1 MKKEPNGFEFA
12 KRPLEIAAK
21 LLNIDSGTLEYLR
34 YPQREITVNF
44 PVRMDD
50 GSVKVFTGYRVQ
62 YNNARGPYKGGI
74 RYHPDVSLE
83 EVRALAAL
91 MTWKAA
97 VVGIPF
103 GGAKGGVICNPKKM
117 SLSELERLTRRFTTE
132 ISEMI
137 GPERDIPAPDVYTN
151 AQTMAW
157 IMDTYS
163 MRKGYPVGASVTGKP
178 MEIGGSLGRKEA
190 TGRSVMTVT
199 REALKKMNY
208 KVTRLDKSEMDECL
222 RGGFVQFDDEGPD
235 YKIDGAT
242 VAVQGFGNVGSAAA
256 RLLQKKGAKI
266 IAISDSKGG
275 VLNKDGINIEE
286 ALAYKEKTG
295 GIAALD
301 GTEHL
306 NPGDILEIKCD
317 VLIPAALENQITK
330 RNADKIKA
338 KIIVE
343 GANGPTTPEAD
354 QTLFENGVVL
364 VPDILANAGGV
375 TVSYFEWVQG
385 IQSFFWSEKD
395 VNCKLKEI
403 MIRAF
408 DEVYKTSKKHGVDM
422 RTGAYIVGVKKVAE
436 AIKIRGVF
444 P

>member
-1 MKKEPNGFEFA
+1 MKKESNDYDFA

-21 LLNIDSGTLEYLR
+21 LLNIEKGTLEYLR

-50 GSVKVFTGYRVQ
+50 GGVKVFTGYRVQ

-74 RYHPDVSLE
+74 RYHPDVSLD

-117 SLSELERLTRRFTTE
+117 SPGELERLTRRFITE

-137 GPERDIPAPDVYTN
+137 GPERDIPGPDVYTN

-163 MRKGYPVGASVTGKP
+163 MKKGYTVNASVTGKP
-178 MEIGGSLGRKEA
+178 MEIGGSLGRNEA

-199 REALKKMNY
+199 REALKKMDY
-208 KVTRLDKSEMDECL
+208 KVAPLAKSEMDECL
-222 RGGFVQFDDEGPD
+222 RGGFAQFDDEGPD
-235 YKIDGAT
+235 HKIDGAT
-242 VAVQGFGNVGSAAA
+242 VAVQGFGSVGSAAA
-256 RLLQKKGAKI
+256 RLLQKKGASI
-266 IAISDSKGG
+266 IAISDSNGG
-275 VLNKDGINIEE
+275 VLNKNGINVED
-286 ALAYKEKTG
+286 ALAHKNKTG
-295 GIAALD
+295 GIAALE
-301 GTEHL
+301 GTERL

-330 RNADKIKA
+330 SNADKIKA

-354 QTLFENGVVL
+354 HILFEKGVVL

-408 DEVYKTSKKHGVDM
+408 DEVYDTSKKHGVDM

-436 AIKIRGVF
+436 AISIRGVF